1 MLAGEHH
8 IDLDVTVDAVQH
20 APRRVPVVMRA
31 RLKDSL
37 DELQAQQIVTPV
49 TQPSSCI
56 SSLVVVPK
64 KDSNN
69 LRICLD
75 PTDLNRAIQHFR

>member
-1 MLAGEHH
+1 
-8 IDLDVTVDAVQH
+8 
-20 APRRVPVVMRA
+20 MRA

-49 TQPSSCI
+49 MQPTQWI
-56 SSLVVVPK
+56 SSFVVVPK
-64 KDSNN
+64 KDSDN

-75 PTDLNRAIQHFR
+75 PTDLNRAIQRENYPLPTIEDVTTRLHGAPGGQ